1 MGVEARPK
9 EGAGGLTVTQVPRPG
24 EGGQGTC
31 TRGKV
36 SGVDWGGLGA
46 SGEWGWV
53 LSGSWFVSPTR
64 SQPTTRLSCTVGVW
78 MGPGEGRDSL
88 SPVIHGGYWGE
99 NRRQHPLKADAPGWA
114 QGLVQSN

>member
-9 EGAGGLTVTQVPRPG
+9 EGAGGLTVAQVPRPG

-36 SGVDWGGLGA
+36 SRVDWGGLGA

-78 MGPGEGRDSL
+78 MGPGEGETASL
-88 SPVIHGGYWGE
+88 LSSMAGTGVKTTGNTP
-99 NRRQHPLKADAPGWA
+99 
-114 QGLVQSN
+114 